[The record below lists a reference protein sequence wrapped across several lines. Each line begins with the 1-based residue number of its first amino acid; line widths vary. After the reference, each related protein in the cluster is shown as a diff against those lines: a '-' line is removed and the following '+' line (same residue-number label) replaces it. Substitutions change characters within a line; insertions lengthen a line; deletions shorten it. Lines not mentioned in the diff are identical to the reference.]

1 MSIND
6 SEKLGSLIRN
16 VDKYGSAIPQAPKTF
31 GLGQP
36 RVLGSGAA
44 TEGGGRI
51 VVSQT
56 KMPNSW
62 RREFP
67 EAATVTQ
74 VLLFKV
80 SVTATSL
87 VAAPGPINGITHAE
101 EVNTTMTNGTWYFR
115 AKAVI
120 NSTTG
125 AISSTDV
132 LWATS
137 EASDTTTDFYTTL
150 ATVDIIGGVPDG
162 STISQFNYGP
172 ITVLPYGT
180 PTNKWGVLMF

>member
-16 VDKYGSAIPQAPKTF
+16 VEKYGSAIPQAPKTY
-31 GLGQP
+31 GLGPP

-56 KMPNSW
+56 KTPNSW

-67 EAATVTQ
+67 EALTVAQ
-74 VLLFKV
+74 ALPFKI

-87 VAAPGPINGITHAE
+87 VAAPGTVNGVTHDE

-115 AKAVI
+115 VKVVI
-120 NSTTG
+120 SSTTG
-125 AISSTDV
+125 AVSSTDV
-132 LWATS
+132 LWSTS
-137 EASDTTTDFYTTL
+137 EASDTSTTFYTTL
-150 ATVDIIGGVPDG
+150 AIVDIVSGVPDG

-172 ITVLPYGT
+172 IMVLPYGT
-180 PTNKWGVLMF
+180 PTDKWGVLMF